1 MSFSVLETEESRL
14 KKNSVAASD
23 AGSGGNDGKMQGK
36 LKDIGMVILY
46 AVPVFFVFVLTAR
59 IGGYDL
65 LDLHPKN
72 VLPPIPVYLADFRLT
87 VTTKLLIG
95 SIVHLFTD
103 TVSLRQMYVI
113 CSIANIVAVAALS
126 LFFGALLTE
135 GIKKEAL
142 PYYFQRFCVSS
153 IRFCRR
159 NIIPL

>member
-1 MSFSVLETEESRL
+1 MSFSVPDTGESRL
-14 KKNSVAASD
+14 KKSSTAAAD
-23 AGSGGNDGKMQGK
+23 AGIGGKMPGK
-36 LKDIGMVILY
+36 LKNIGMTVLF

-65 LDLHPKN
+65 LDLHPAN

-103 TVSLRQMYVI
+103 TVSLQQMYVI

-135 GIKKEAL
+135 GIKKRSFAVL
-142 PYYFQRFCVSS
+142 FC
-153 IRFCRR
+153 
-159 NIIPL
+159 